1 MSRFSIKKTDTRKRR
16 YANLKEA
23 TGEGH
28 TSKAL
33 DKAAKYYIRMHGDTA
48 AVPTGKLEELLSE
61 AEEQG
66 SLTVEEIAEI
76 LDTDELPVDAHTEWS
91 VGEE

>member
-1 MSRFSIKKTDTRKRR
+1 MSRFSIKKTDTRERR
-16 YANLKEA
+16 YENLKEA

-33 DKAAKYYIRMHGDTA
+33 DKAAKYYIRMRGGTS
-48 AVPTGKLEELLSE
+48 AVPSGQIAELLAK
-61 AEEQG
+61 AEEEG
-66 SLTVEEIAEI
+66 SLTVEEIADV
-76 LDTDELPVDAHTEWS
+76 LDTDELPVTARTEWS